1 MGRRALG
8 FKMKIIYTANIPKP
22 QFEKETGAKMV
33 DLEQLLRSADF
44 ISLNCPLTSQTHHLI
59 GERQFALMKKS
70 VFLINTS
77 RGQVIDEKAL
87 VSALKEGRI
96 AGAGLDVYEFEPNV
110 SPELL
115 TMPNVVLLP
124 HIGSATTETRT
135 KMAIM
140 AAENIIA
147 VLSGKPTLNPI

>member
-1 MGRRALG
+1 
-8 FKMKIIYTANIPKP
+8 
-22 QFEKETGAKMV
+22 
-33 DLEQLLRSADF
+33 
-44 ISLNCPLTSQTHHLI
+44 
-59 GERQFALMKKS
+59 MKKS

-96 AGAGLDVYEFEPNV
+96 AGAGLDVYEFEPDV

-147 VLSGKPTLNPI
+147 VLSGKPPLNPIKI